1 MNLTT
6 EYTSKK
12 TSGQMDDF
20 EPKLN
25 NKTTDV
31 TTDKLLTNFGDE
43 TVYLLQTSSR
53 KV

>member
-6 EYTSKK
+6 VYTSKK
-12 TSGQMDDF
+12 TSRRMDDF
-20 EPKLN
+20 EPKFSS
-25 NKTTDV
+25 KRGDRTGDITTD
-31 TTDKLLTNFGDE
+31 NFGEE